1 MSDEDII
8 IPGGGGSRQP
18 PPDEDEFEEL
28 LEALIKLAQS
38 ERRDFLAYLL
48 RMALIEARNQAPE
61 KTCLPH

>member
-8 IPGGGGSRQP
+8 IPGGGGSQHP

-48 RMALIEARNQAPE
+48 RMALIEARNQVPE
-61 KTCLPH
+61 KTYLPH